1 MNSYLCIFICFTVGI
16 IIYSL
21 LKSNCSCDKIEGQGL
36 INAGVGGDAPP
47 QSTQSPM
54 HFPGDVG
61 GDLGQCSGTGGKA
74 PLQTVTDTAPVNP
87 AWEVDKSTYGKGKVT
102 IATDCC
108 VLYDNDAQN
117 IYTEACNGDKFTDL
131 PDGNTKRAISTQLD
145 TYRTKLWTTLGAER
159 PSVCI
164 GAPPSLTPCP

>member
-21 LKSNCSCDKIEGQGL
+21 LKSNCSCDKIEGQETPTYAFTNSTPVITL
-36 INAGVGGDAPP
+36 APA
-47 QSTQSPM
+47 
-54 HFPGDVG
+54 HVG

-87 AWEVDKSTYGKGKVT
+87 AWEVEKSTYGKGKVT

-108 VLYDNDAQN
+108 GLYDDDAQN
-117 IYTEACNGDKFTDL
+117 IYTEACDKKKFDTL
-131 PDGNTKRAISTQLD
+131 PEGTHKRAISTQLD
-145 TYRTKLWTTLGAER
+145 TYRTKLWTALGAER
-159 PSVCI
+159 PLVCT
-164 GAPPSLTPCP
+164 GDWPGEPPTVCSQ